1 MRFPSSRLSV
11 ALVLLATAM
20 ATPLASSAASRY
32 AGEFMAVGGGARALA
47 LGNAYVAMAEDA
59 TAGYWNPAG
68 LAYLPNREAHLMHAE
83 RFGGQVQHDYLA
95 WARPSAR
102 AWGFACTFTR
112 VGVSDIAYTVLQDPS
127 RPMGPE
133 NRPVVASM
141 ESSAD
146 YVAYLSAG
154 RRLGRRLAVGAS
166 AKGVYRTVSGFR
178 AHGAGIDLGLR
189 YHVGNRVWAG
199 ATVRDAAATPIR
211 WNTDATDTV
220 HPSLVLGMAA
230 PVPLGRGHATVLA
243 GSRLGGDASSSSNNH
258 AYNVGLEYR
267 YRFLALRGGMDESH
281 PSFGLGLR
289 PHARIALDLAYLQHD
304 DLESTYQVSATL
316 RP

>member
-1 MRFPSSRLSV
+1 MRRRSFRLS
-11 ALVLLATAM
+11 LVWMVLATALV
-20 ATPLASSAASRY
+20 TPLAGDAASRH

-68 LAYLPNREAHLMHAE
+68 LAYLPDREAHLMHAE

-95 WARPSAR
+95 WARPGPR
-102 AWGFACTFTR
+102 AWGFACTVTR
-112 VGVSDIAYTVLQDPS
+112 VGVSDIPYTVLQDPS

-133 NRPVVASM
+133 NRPVVASL

-146 YVAYLSAG
+146 YVAYVSAG
-154 RRLGRRLAVGAS
+154 RRLGRRVAAGGS
-166 AKGVYRTVSGFR
+166 AKAVYRTISGFR

-189 YHVGNRVWAG
+189 YQLGHRVWIG
-199 ATVRDAAATPIR
+199 ATVRDAATTPIR
-211 WNTDATDTV
+211 WSTDATDTV
-220 HPSLVLGMAA
+220 RPSLVLGLAA

-243 GSRLGGDASSSSNNH
+243 GSRLGGDASSSGADR
-258 AYNVGLEYR
+258 AYNAGLEYR
-267 YRFLALRGGMDESH
+267 YRFLALRGGVDESH

-289 PHARIALDLAYLQHD
+289 PHSRIALDLAYMQHD
-304 DLESTYQVSATL
+304 DLENTYQVSATL